1 MTCGTNNA
9 VTRKQEDEQR
19 DRCLEPE
26 RSRPHDQVPPSRAC
40 ARDVNRRI
48 NEDAAIDSGDAP
60 LFKRASQ
67 NLAAA
72 TMLLCGC
79 PEPATPEEKRVHQ

>member
-1 MTCGTNNA
+1 
-9 VTRKQEDEQR
+9 
-19 DRCLEPE
+19 
-26 RSRPHDQVPPSRAC
+26 
-40 ARDVNRRI
+40 VNRRI

-72 TMLLCGC
+72 TMLLRGF